1 MKRTKEEWE
10 SILLECEVKP
20 AIAALWS
27 QVFADEV
34 TEEKFSKGK
43 EELDDF
49 LGQILHESDHLT
61 AFTEDMNYS
70 ALRLTQVWPN
80 RFPTISDAL
89 PYANNPEALA
99 NRVYGGRMGNT
110 QPGDGWK
117 YRARS
122 PIGLTGHD
130 NYLWVGDKMG
140 QDLVNQP
147 ELLEQ
152 PHYAIQAA
160 ILWWEG
166 TIPDSMIGDAE
177 KTTRRIN
184 GGLIG
189 LNDRQKL
196 VTEAGEALA

>member
-1 MKRTKEEWE
+1 MKRTTEEWTT
-10 SILLECEVKP
+10 ILTDLGVKP
-20 AIAALWS
+20 GVVAIWAP
-27 QVFADEV
+27 VFADEV
-34 TEEKFSKGK
+34 TEEKFNKGR

-49 LGQILHESDHLT
+49 LGQVLHESDHLE
-61 AFTEDMNYS
+61 ALSEDMNYS
-70 ALRLTQVWPN
+70 ALRLTQVWPK
-80 RFPTISDAL
+80 RFSTLDDAR

-117 YRARS
+117 YRART

-140 QDLVNQP
+140 QDLVNMP

-152 PHYAIQAA
+152 PHYAIEAA
-160 ILWWEG
+160 MMWWEG
-166 TIPDSMIGDAE
+166 TIPDSMIGDPE
-177 KTTRRIN
+177 KETQRIN

-189 LNDRQKL
+189 LADRQKL
-196 VTEAGEALA
+196 ITEADEALG